1 MTENTGNFERIVG
14 VNGNLIT
21 VEYTHRV
28 MQNEVAYA
36 HIGDSR
42 LKCEVIRVRG
52 DRADLQIFESA
63 NGLKVGDKVEFT
75 GELLSAELGPGLL
88 TQVFDGL
95 QNPLAL
101 LAERSGFFLQRGVYL
116 RALDREKRWA
126 WTPTAKAGDKLV
138 AGDRVGHVPEGAF
151 RHWIMIPFLW
161 RGEWTLESVTP
172 PENSPSTTPSPWP
185 STRRAKSATS
195 P

>member
-1 MTENTGNFERIVG
+1 MTENTGNYERIVG

-36 HIGDSR
+36 HLGDSK

-52 DRADLQIFESA
+52 NRADLQIFESA

-101 LAERSGFFLQRGVYL
+101 LAEHSGFFLQRGVYL

-138 AGDRVGHVPEGAF
+138 AGDRVGHVPEGVHSPF
-151 RHWIMIPFLW
+151 HWKGIMIQCL
-161 RGEWTLESVTP
+161 
-172 PENSPSTTPSPWP
+172 
-185 STRRAKSATS
+185 
-195 P
+195 

>member
-1 MTENTGNFERIVG
+1 MTENTGNYERIVG

-21 VEYTHRV
+21 VEFTRRV

-52 DRADLQIFESA
+52 NRADLQIFESA

-95 QNPLAL
+95 QNPLSL
-101 LAERSGFFLQRGVYL
+101 LAEHSGVFLQRGVYL

-126 WTPTAKAGDKLV
+126 GNASSPGISSSRPDISRSACAQRDV
-138 AGDRVGHVPEGAF
+138 
-151 RHWIMIPFLW
+151 
-161 RGEWTLESVTP
+161 ESA
-172 PENSPSTTPSPWP
+172 S
-185 STRRAKSATS
+185 KSALS
-195 P
+195 PIWR

>member
-1 MTENTGNFERIVG
+1 MAESTAVFEKIVG
-14 VNGNLIT
+14 VNGNLVT

-52 DRADLQIFESA
+52 KFADLQIFESA
-63 NGLKVGDKVEFT
+63 NGLKVGDLVEFT

-88 TQVFDGL
+88 AQVFDGL
-95 QNPLAL
+95 QNPLQL
-101 LAERSGFFLQRGVYL
+101 LAEKSGYFLQRGVYL

-126 WTPTAKAGDKLV
+126 WTPMAKPGD
-138 AGDRVGHVPEGAF
+138 
-151 RHWIMIPFLW
+151 
-161 RGEWTLESVTP
+161 
-172 PENSPSTTPSPWP
+172 
-185 STRRAKSATS
+185 
-195 P
+195 